1 MRNMNQTSEKP
12 KGRFRVPESLRF
24 WLAWALAMG
33 LLTAVT
39 VVTAGP

>member
-1 MRNMNQTSEKP
+1 MNQTSEKP